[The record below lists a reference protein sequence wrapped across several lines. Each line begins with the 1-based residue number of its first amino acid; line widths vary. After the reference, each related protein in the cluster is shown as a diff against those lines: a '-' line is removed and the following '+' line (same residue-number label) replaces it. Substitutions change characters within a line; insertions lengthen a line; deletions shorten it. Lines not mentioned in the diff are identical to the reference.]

1 MDINEKKEK
10 ILNQEIS
17 IADLSLEEVEQIKEL
32 VQRDLKNKK
41 QELNDVNQR
50 IKEVKIKIDNWNQ

>member
-50 IKEVKIKIDNWNQ
+50 IKEMKIKIDNWNQ